1 MPATGSLE
9 AIRARSGWVLVLAIV
24 QIVVG
29 VLAIGSPYVATLAS
43 AVVLGW
49 LLLFSG
55 VVHVVESFQV
65 RAWSGFLLHLLGAIL
80 YVVAGL
86 LVITRPMAGALTLTL
101 ILAAFL
107 LVEGVSRMILAFQVR
122 DHVPGWPMMLLG
134 GLLGGLL
141 GLLIWMQWPS
151 SAIWAIGLMLG
162 VNLLFSGTTLLML
175 ALAARQTASA

>member
-9 AIRARSGWVLVLAIV
+9 AIRERSGWVLALGIV

-29 VLAIGSPYVATLAS
+29 VLAIGSPLVATLAS
-43 AVVLGW
+43 ALVLGW
-49 LLLFSG
+49 LLLISG
-55 VVHVVESFQV
+55 VVHAVESFQV

-80 YVVAGL
+80 YMVAGL
-86 LVITRPMAGALTLTL
+86 LVITRPVAGALTLTL

-122 DHVPGWPMMLLG
+122 DHVPGWP
-134 GLLGGLL
+134 
-141 GLLIWMQWPS
+141 IWMKWPS

-175 ALAARQTASA
+175 ALAARRTAPA